1 MGAEGLLAAGVAA
14 QYDFGI
20 VSIKDRREMRIQEF
34 QEIIERMYSAKDRK
48 RGSAG
53 TFLWFME
60 EVGELAG
67 ALANG
72 SQEDKEGEFADVFA
86 WLATIANVE
95 GIDLQKAVAKY
106 TQGCPGCRQMVCA
119 CGDEEKP

>member
-1 MGAEGLLAAGVAA
+1 
-14 QYDFGI
+14 
-20 VSIKDRREMRIQEF
+20 MRIREF
-34 QEIIERMYSAKDRK
+34 QDVIERMYSAKDRK

-67 ALANG
+67 AVASGTL
-72 SQEDKEGEFADVFA
+72 EEKEGEFADVFA

-95 GIDLQKAVAKY
+95 GVDLEKAVAKY
-106 TQGCPGCRQMVCA
+106 SSGCPGCSKMVCA
-119 CGDEEKP
+119 CGDAEKP